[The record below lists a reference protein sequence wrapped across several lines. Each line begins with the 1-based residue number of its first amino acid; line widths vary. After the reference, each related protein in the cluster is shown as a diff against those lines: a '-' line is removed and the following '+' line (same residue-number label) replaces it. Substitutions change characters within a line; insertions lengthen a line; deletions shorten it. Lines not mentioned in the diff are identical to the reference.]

1 MKKYIEH
8 IHTAPVI
15 QENLNAG
22 VNKFK
27 VVEKKGSLR
36 YVFLNLGSAIGLCAL
51 LYLIL
56 LYIIAGYQEFC
67 YNVDLV
73 QKLYWYRSAKSSA
86 TARIES
92 YKTQEDEEGFETNV

>member
-1 MKKYIEH
+1 
-8 IHTAPVI
+8 
-15 QENLNAG
+15 LNAG
-22 VNKFK
+22 VNKFT

-92 YKTQEDEEGFETNV
+92 YKTQEDEEGFETNR